1 VSLLAT
7 IAKERSTMNADERS
21 ATNAGERSRSAGEPA
36 WGELPGRLVVVSG
49 PSGSGKTTLV
59 RRALEHPGVRA
70 RLSIS
75 ATTRAP
81 RPGEEHGREYF
92 FLSSEEFQD
101 RRGEGGFLE
110 CAQVHG
116 GWYGTPASWVA
127 EQLEAGACVI
137 LEIDVQGGMQVKARV
152 PSTLLVFV
160 HAGDLVALEA
170 RLRGRG
176 TEDEATIQRRL
187 KNAREELEMIGHYD
201 RIIVNDDLDRA
212 TEELA
217 RLLGSRG
224 CGDDAT
230 AT

>member
-1 VSLLAT
+1 
-7 IAKERSTMNADERS
+7 MNAGRRLG
-21 ATNAGERSRSAGEPA
+21 TAGEPA
-36 WGELPGRLVVVSG
+36 WERLSGRLVVVSG

-59 RRALEHPGVRA
+59 RQALGQPGVRA

-81 RPGEEHGREYF
+81 RPGEVHGREYF
-92 FLSSEEFQD
+92 FLSPEEFQE
-101 RRGEGGFLE
+101 RRRAGGFLE

-116 GWYGTPASWVA
+116 SWYGTPASWVA
-127 EQLEAGACVI
+127 EELEGGACVI

-176 TEDEATIQRRL
+176 TEDEATVLRRL
-187 KNAREELEMIGHYD
+187 DNARAELEMVGHYD
-201 RIIVNDDLDRA
+201 RVIVNDDLDRA
-212 TEELA
+212 TAELA
-217 RLLGSRG
+217 GLLAR
-224 CGDDAT
+224 CGGKPQA
-230 AT
+230 

>member
-1 VSLLAT
+1 MNPG
-7 IAKERSTMNADERS
+7 ERK
-21 ATNAGERSRSAGEPA
+21 NAGERANAAERSAQAHEPA

-59 RRALEHPGVRA
+59 RRALAHPGARA

-92 FLSSEEFQD
+92 FLSPEEFQD
-101 RRGEGGFLE
+101 RRRSGGFLE
-110 CAQVHG
+110 CAEVHG
-116 GWYGTPASWVA
+116 SWYGTPASWVA
-127 EQLEAGACVI
+127 EQLGAGACVV

-176 TEDEATIQRRL
+176 TEDEATIRRRL
-187 KNAREELEMIGHYD
+187 ENAREELEMIGRYD

-217 RLLGSRG
+217 GLLCPRG
-224 CGDDAT
+224 RGDEAT